1 MFFRVGNLIWFIATI
16 YAYFHKNVFL
26 FMDFYFFKF
35 KRRFGDKYQISIM
48 FLIGYVFVVYYNNN
62 NKCLQASSLMD
73 EMS

>member
-1 MFFRVGNLIWFIATI
+1 
-16 YAYFHKNVFL
+16 
-26 FMDFYFFKF
+26 MDFYFFKF

-48 FLIGYVFVVYYNNN
+48 FLIGFVFVVYYNNN